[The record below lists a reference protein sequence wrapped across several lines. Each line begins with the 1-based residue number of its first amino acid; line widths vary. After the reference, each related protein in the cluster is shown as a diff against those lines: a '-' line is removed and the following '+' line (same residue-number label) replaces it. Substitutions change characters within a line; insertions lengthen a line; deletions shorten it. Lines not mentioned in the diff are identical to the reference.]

1 MDSLL
6 EALQSG
12 AAFRDRR
19 KRTPR
24 PKDVQDNFS
33 SPSERSILKACNHE
47 NQKPQFERSRSR
59 PNLHSNA
66 ARAPVAKELSYELES
81 LSSTVKSKVSARK
94 EVCSSEGHKEKGQ
107 GHSSAAKAESIP
119 EVEALLAR
127 LRAL

>member
-24 PKDVQDNFS
+24 PK
-33 SPSERSILKACNHE
+33 E